1 MKPRPRRDKLD
12 GMDAELIRE
21 TLRTPGWR
29 KIEARIRKTI
39 DLAVESLMKPQT
51 EVGTANLRGQ
61 IGALRTALLIPTILI
76 SEAKDKPVP
85 RTDERE
91 V

>member
-1 MKPRPRRDKLD
+1 MSAKRKERLD

-29 KIEARIRKTI
+29 KIQARLLSERERR
-39 DLAVESLMKPQT
+39 AMSLLKPQG
-51 EVGTANLRGQ
+51 EIETAISRGYCDALAT
-61 IGALRTALLIPTILI
+61 ALRIPEILI
-76 SEAKDKPVP
+76 AEAKDKPVP